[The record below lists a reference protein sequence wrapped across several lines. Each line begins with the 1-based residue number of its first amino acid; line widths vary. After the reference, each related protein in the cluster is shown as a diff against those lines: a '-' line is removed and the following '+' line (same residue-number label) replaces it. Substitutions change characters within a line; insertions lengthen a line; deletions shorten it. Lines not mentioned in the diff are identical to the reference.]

1 MTTRGTGLERQQSAA
16 HARRVFWVL
25 VALAVLAMGALSS
38 ALARQPG
45 AWTGLSVAASGLV
58 LLLASTLA
66 FRVMVALEQ
75 RRRSAAAAVNAPAR
89 RSRRGVTTV
98 AKLVSNSRG
107 RKGQVGAGKKRADVT
122 DGAEGRVSRS
132 STAGRG

>member
-1 MTTRGTGLERQQSAA
+1 MNTPARTRPERQQSAA

-25 VALAVLAMGALSS
+25 VAIAVLAMGALSS

-45 AWTGLSVAASGLV
+45 AWTGLSVAASGVV

-75 RRRSAAAAVNAPAR
+75 RRRSAAVNAPAR
-89 RSRRGVTTV
+89 RSRRGASTVT
-98 AKLVSNSRG
+98 KLVSNNR
-107 RKGQVGAGKKRADVT
+107 RPKGQGGAGGERTDVT
-122 DGAEGRVSRS
+122 DGAGGRLRES